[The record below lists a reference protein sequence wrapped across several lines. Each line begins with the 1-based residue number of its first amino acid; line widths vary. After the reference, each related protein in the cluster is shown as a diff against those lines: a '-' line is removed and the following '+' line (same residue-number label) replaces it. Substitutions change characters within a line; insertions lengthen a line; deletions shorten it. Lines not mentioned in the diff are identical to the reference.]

1 MSVSARDGQGV
12 RWKDWSGMLLL
23 SRRRIGGILV
33 SKVEPIDQF
42 RYAMRWWT
50 GGARGAIPARF
61 GWLFF
66 FWLLQVSKF
75 QLKVNIFQTCK
86 QKCKHSQYQIN
97 INRFI
102 RKYSFSK
109 YLFDIVDIYIFCT
122 NLVKFRRC

>member
-33 SKVEPIDQF
+33 SEVEPIDQF

-50 GGARGAIPARF
+50 GGARGAITGALRMA
-61 GWLFF
+61 LFF
-66 FWLLQVSKF
+66 LALQASKF
-75 QLKVNIFQTCK
+75 QLEVNIFQTYM